1 MEKPYN
7 NFPYNN
13 NLNNS
18 KYQSN
23 DPAPIVGPKTIPY
36 AQPSNSSNQNYNQ
49 NYPNYQGQQAYTQ
62 PIQQAQSLQNIQPVQ
77 NYQPIQNFQTV
88 QQVQPIQQVQ
98 PSYTQIPQSFR
109 EQKQVVVLVNQVNP
123 GLISNPPRYS
133 FRTVCPSCN
142 NVVDTRIEYENNGFV
157 WLLCLFL
164 FFFTIFLCC
173 IPFCINSI
181 KDVVHRCPMCNRVIA
196 HNKLN

>member
-13 NLNNS
+13 NVNNS
-18 KYQSN
+18 TFQNN
-23 DPAPIVGPKTIPY
+23 DPAPIGGQKAIPY
-36 AQPSNSSNQNYNQ
+36 AEPYNSSNQNYNQ
-49 NYPNYQGQQAYTQ
+49 NFPNYQGQQAYTQ
-62 PIQQAQSLQNIQPVQ
+62 PIQQAQPLQNFQPVQ

-88 QQVQPIQQVQ
+88 QQVQP
-98 PSYTQIPQSFR
+98 SYTQIPQTIR
-109 EQKQVVVLVNQVNP
+109 EQNQVVVLVNQVNP

-142 NVVDTRIEYENNGFV
+142 KVVDTRIEYENNWVV
-157 WLLCLFL
+157 WLICFFLFL
-164 FFFTIFLCC
+164 FTFFFCC
-173 IPFCINSI
+173 IPFCISSI

-196 HNKLN
+196 HKKAY